1 MINSLKNKMYKQYQQ
16 NQSTIKIEQPN
27 SFNNKLSFI
36 KTIQPNLS
44 ATTTTAKIIAKP
56 PGLNGV
62 IGLNKLGNNAT
73 LTTTTL
79 KRPFIMFAILFV
91 VGLNVFQF
99 T

>member
-1 MINSLKNKMYKQYQQ
+1 MYKQYQQ
-16 NQSTIKIEQPN
+16 SQPTIKIEQPN
-27 SFNNKLSFI
+27 GFNNKLSFTAI
-36 KTIQPNLS
+36 KTIQP
-44 ATTTTAKIIAKP
+44 TTTLSNATAKIIAKA

-62 IGLNKLGNNAT
+62 IGLNKLNNTNTT

>member
-1 MINSLKNKMYKQYQQ
+1 MYKQYQP
-16 NQSTIKIEQPN
+16 TIKIEQPN
-27 SFNNKLSFI
+27 SFNNKLSFTAI
-36 KTIQPNLS
+36 KTIQP
-44 ATTTTAKIIAKP
+44 ATTLNNINATAKIIAKA

-62 IGLNKLGNNAT
+62 IGLNKLNGNNTT

-91 VGLNVFQF
+91 VGLNIFQF

>member
-1 MINSLKNKMYKQYQQ
+1 MYKLYQQ

-44 ATTTTAKIIAKP
+44 TTTTTAKIIAKP

-62 IGLNKLGNNAT
+62 IGLSKLGNNAT

-91 VGLNVFQF
+91 VGLNIFQF